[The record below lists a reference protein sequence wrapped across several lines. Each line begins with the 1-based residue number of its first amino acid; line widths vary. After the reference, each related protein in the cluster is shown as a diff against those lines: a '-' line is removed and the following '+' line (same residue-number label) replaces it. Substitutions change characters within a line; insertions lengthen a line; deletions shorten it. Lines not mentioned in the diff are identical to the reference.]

1 MPPPPQFKN
10 DAERQTYERARKRA
24 QAEAGFFVHLMWYGI
39 IIGFLFIINLMTGG
53 FGGYPWFIWPAL
65 GWGFGIASHF
75 SAVYGWRWVHD
86 RVFQPAVAREVQ
98 REVLQ
103 EKEQLRTEKQ
113 ASLDELTATFAHE
126 IRNPIAAAKS
136 LVQQMGEDPTSHEN
150 VEYAKV
156 ALDELA
162 RVERS
167 VSHLLKYAKEEDY
180 KFENV
185 NLAWVLDGALTQM
198 RSKLEANSVTVSRA
212 YLSGPTVRAD
222 ADKLR
227 QVFSNIIDNAIDAME
242 STTGERRLEFA
253 IQNNGAGMAAVRIR
267 DNGCGI
273 ADDKIA
279 KIFNPFYTSKT
290 NGTGLGLGVAKKVID
305 SHRGTIEVHS
315 KVGQGTEF
323 VLAIP
328 LSDAVRDNDDVVQSS
343 AESPDIVGEAA
354 AEPAPQ
360 SSAQNNNGGAA
371 TTPIV
376 PLAAG
381 APSAADLEAT
391 KLKGRLLVVDDERG
405 IVIALKGLFTKEGYE
420 VETAES
426 GEEALEK
433 VKAGLFHVIITDL
446 SMKGMSGLELL
457 KQVRELDPA
466 CAVLM
471 ITAFGTQRIAV
482 EAMKAGAEDYLPKPF
497 DNDELRLKVRKV
509 METQLLKRE
518 HNQLLEQVRLETG
531 VFENMVG
538 RSRAMMRVFETID
551 KVAPTDVTVLIRGE
565 SGTGKELVARAI
577 HFRSPRARKPF
588 IAVNCAAFS
597 RELVE
602 SELFGHEKGAFT
614 GAVARREG
622 KFEAA
627 NGGTLFLDE
636 IGDMALETQAKL
648 LRVLQEQVFERIGG
662 NQPLNVDVRIIAAT
676 NQDLEAMIEQGKF
689 REDLYYRLKV
699 VEVRVPPVRE
709 RREDVPLMVQHFIAE
724 ACQAFL
730 RAAKNSSRP
739 RRCAHASRRRGK
751 ATRVRSRRQSSRR

>member
-1 MPPPPQFKN
+1 
-10 DAERQTYERARKRA
+10 
-24 QAEAGFFVHLMWYGI
+24 
-39 IIGFLFIINLMTGG
+39 
-53 FGGYPWFIWPAL
+53 
-65 GWGFGIASHF
+65 
-75 SAVYGWRWVHD
+75 
-86 RVFQPAVAREVQ
+86 
-98 REVLQ
+98 
-103 EKEQLRTEKQ
+103 
-113 ASLDELTATFAHE
+113 
-126 IRNPIAAAKS
+126 
-136 LVQQMGEDPTSHEN
+136 
-150 VEYAKV
+150 
-156 ALDELA
+156 
-162 RVERS
+162 
-167 VSHLLKYAKEEDY
+167 
-180 KFENV
+180 
-185 NLAWVLDGALTQM
+185 
-198 RSKLEANSVTVSRA
+198 
-212 YLSGPTVRAD
+212 
-222 ADKLR
+222 
-227 QVFSNIIDNAIDAME
+227 
-242 STTGERRLEFA
+242 
-253 IQNNGAGMAAVRIR
+253 
-267 DNGCGI
+267 
-273 ADDKIA
+273 
-279 KIFNPFYTSKT
+279 
-290 NGTGLGLGVAKKVID
+290 
-305 SHRGTIEVHS
+305 
-315 KVGQGTEF
+315 
-323 VLAIP
+323 
-328 LSDAVRDNDDVVQSS
+328 
-343 AESPDIVGEAA
+343 
-354 AEPAPQ
+354 
-360 SSAQNNNGGAA
+360 
-371 TTPIV
+371 
-376 PLAAG
+376 
-381 APSAADLEAT
+381 
-391 KLKGRLLVVDDERG
+391 LKGRLLVVDDERG

-457 KQVRELDPA
+457 KHVRELDPA

-497 DNDELRLKVRKV
+497 DNDELRMKVRKV

-662 NQPLNVDVRIIAAT
+662 NQPLSVDVRIIAAT

-699 VEVRVPPVRE
+699 VEIRVPPVRE
-709 RREDVPLMVQHFIAE
+709 RREDVPLMVQHFIADARNRFSAPEKQLTPE
-724 ACQAFL
+724 AMRACVEAPWKGNARSLKAAIEQAVILSSGSEITPEDLFAGSEPEGDHASAPASNASNHAPTVSDNGESAMTFREAKEKFVGDWERDFFVRAL
-730 RAAKNSSRP
+730 RATSGNISRAAE
-739 RRCAHASRRRGK
+739 RTGMY
-751 ATRVRSRRQSSRR
+751 RQSFQQKMRELGITIENIGLAPKGDAK

>member
-1 MPPPPQFKN
+1 MARKFEAKAERFERKLKARFDKQTQKYSGVSVDPAQDLPPPPQFKN

-53 FGGYPWFIWPAL
+53 FGGYPWFMWPAL

-75 SAVYGWRWVHD
+75 AAVYGWRWVHQ
-86 RVFQPAVAREVQ
+86 RVFEPTIAREVQ

-198 RSKLEANSVTVSRA
+198 RSKLEANSVAVSRA

-315 KVGQGTEF
+315 KVGPGHR
-323 VLAIP
+323 
-328 LSDAVRDNDDVVQSS
+328 VRAGDS
-343 AESPDIVGEAA
+343 AQRRGARQRRCHRVESPTG
-354 AEPAPQ
+354 
-360 SSAQNNNGGAA
+360 GGAQKRQR
-371 TTPIV
+371 TG
-376 PLAAG
+376 AAKQR
-381 APSAADLEAT
+381 SWR
-391 KLKGRLLVVDDERG
+391 GRRRRSFRWQR
-405 IVIALKGLFTKEGYE
+405 ARHPPRPRGYE
-420 VETAES
+420 IERPI
-426 GEEALEK
+426 
-433 VKAGLFHVIITDL
+433 AG
-446 SMKGMSGLELL
+446 S
-457 KQVRELDPA
+457 
-466 CAVLM
+466 
-471 ITAFGTQRIAV
+471 
-482 EAMKAGAEDYLPKPF
+482 
-497 DNDELRLKVRKV
+497 
-509 METQLLKRE
+509 
-518 HNQLLEQVRLETG
+518 
-531 VFENMVG
+531 
-538 RSRAMMRVFETID
+538 
-551 KVAPTDVTVLIRGE
+551 
-565 SGTGKELVARAI
+565 
-577 HFRSPRARKPF
+577 
-588 IAVNCAAFS
+588 
-597 RELVE
+597 
-602 SELFGHEKGAFT
+602 
-614 GAVARREG
+614 
-622 KFEAA
+622 
-627 NGGTLFLDE
+627 
-636 IGDMALETQAKL
+636 
-648 LRVLQEQVFERIGG
+648 
-662 NQPLNVDVRIIAAT
+662 
-676 NQDLEAMIEQGKF
+676 
-689 REDLYYRLKV
+689 
-699 VEVRVPPVRE
+699 
-709 RREDVPLMVQHFIAE
+709 
-724 ACQAFL
+724 
-730 RAAKNSSRP
+730 
-739 RRCAHASRRRGK
+739 
-751 ATRVRSRRQSSRR
+751 

>member
-1 MPPPPQFKN
+1 MFGIFLIALIIYAVVQHRKRKRLRWMKYGGDCSTQDWSKYDWARHGDWSKWSQDWSKWKADAKASTTASAERFANDLHSKIKRDLDTKMARKFEAKAERFERKLKARFNKQTQKYGGVSLDPEQDLPPPPQFKN
-10 DAERQTYERARKRA
+10 DAERQTYMRARKRA

-39 IIGFLFIINLMTGG
+39 IIGFLFIINMITSPGT
-53 FGGYPWFIWPAL
+53 PWVVWPAL

-75 SAVYGWRWVHD
+75 AAVYGWRWVHQ
-86 RVFQPAVAREVQ
+86 RVFDPAIAREVQ

-185 NLAWVLDGALTQM
+185 NLAWVVDGALTQM
-198 RSKLEANSVTVSRA
+198 RSKLEANSVLVSRA

-273 ADDKIA
+273 ADDKLA

-315 KVGQGTEF
+315 QVGQGTEF

-328 LSDAVRDNDDVVQSS
+328 LSDSVRDHANQLSESSDV
-343 AESPDIVGEAA
+343 VGEAA
-354 AEPAPQ
+354 TEPAP
-360 SSAQNNNGGAA
+360 QNNNGGAA
-371 TTPIV
+371 VTTPIV

-381 APSAADLEAT
+381 ASST
-391 KLKGRLLVVDDERG
+391 QTTRLR
-405 IVIALKGLFTKEGYE
+405 
-420 VETAES
+420 
-426 GEEALEK
+426 
-433 VKAGLFHVIITDL
+433 
-446 SMKGMSGLELL
+446 
-457 KQVRELDPA
+457 
-466 CAVLM
+466 
-471 ITAFGTQRIAV
+471 
-482 EAMKAGAEDYLPKPF
+482 
-497 DNDELRLKVRKV
+497 N
-509 METQLLKRE
+509 
-518 HNQLLEQVRLETG
+518 
-531 VFENMVG
+531 
-538 RSRAMMRVFETID
+538 
-551 KVAPTDVTVLIRGE
+551 
-565 SGTGKELVARAI
+565 
-577 HFRSPRARKPF
+577 
-588 IAVNCAAFS
+588 
-597 RELVE
+597 
-602 SELFGHEKGAFT
+602 
-614 GAVARREG
+614 
-622 KFEAA
+622 
-627 NGGTLFLDE
+627 
-636 IGDMALETQAKL
+636 
-648 LRVLQEQVFERIGG
+648 
-662 NQPLNVDVRIIAAT
+662 
-676 NQDLEAMIEQGKF
+676 
-689 REDLYYRLKV
+689 
-699 VEVRVPPVRE
+699 
-709 RREDVPLMVQHFIAE
+709 
-724 ACQAFL
+724 
-730 RAAKNSSRP
+730 
-739 RRCAHASRRRGK
+739 
-751 ATRVRSRRQSSRR
+751 